1 MQNLSFNYGFIDKK
15 RAVCY
20 NNTVITTYWL
30 LRRQEAMKMVKGEKM
45 FDRLIASI
53 VTAEFFRKGMPGRE
67 RTPKRR
73 SQETIPDITVLAAIC
88 REGISVE

>member
-1 MQNLSFNYGFIDKK
+1 
-15 RAVCY
+15 
-20 NNTVITTYWL
+20 
-30 LRRQEAMKMVKGEKM
+30 M
-45 FDRLIASI
+45 FDRLIASV

>member
-1 MQNLSFNYGFIDKK
+1 
-15 RAVCY
+15 
-20 NNTVITTYWL
+20 
-30 LRRQEAMKMVKGEKM
+30 M

-53 VTAEFFRKGMPGRE
+53 VTAEFFRTGTPGRE

-73 SQETIPDITVLAAIC
+73 AQETIPDIAVIAAIC